1 MPAVDTRTLAL
12 AATALITALT
22 AAVVLTGCRV
32 ATGVTADPPRTD
44 TYRGE
49 IATVVLDIVDEG
61 ARQVG
66 STSAAVTARVTG
78 ADRHDVEVRRT
89 LEYTDGDRPD
99 ERIEQSGDTLTIGAT
114 CPEDWV
120 VGTPTCR
127 GTYEI
132 QVPYGTRIR
141 GGSHNGDLT
150 VEDTRGGL
158 ELRSGSGDITVT
170 VGPGGY
176 AVTAKSRDGKARVDV
191 PQDPAGLAISAVS
204 GEGNVTVRQG

>member
-1 MPAVDTRTLAL
+1 
-12 AATALITALT
+12 
-22 AAVVLTGCRV
+22 
-32 ATGVTADPPRTD
+32 
-44 TYRGE
+44 
-49 IATVVLDIVDEG
+49 
-61 ARQVG
+61 
-66 STSAAVTARVTG
+66 
-78 ADRHDVEVRRT
+78 
-89 LEYTDGDRPD
+89 
-99 ERIEQSGDTLTIGAT
+99 
-114 CPEDWV
+114 
-120 VGTPTCR
+120 
-127 GTYEI
+127 
-132 QVPYGTRIR
+132 VPYGTRIR

>member
-1 MPAVDTRTLAL
+1 MRAVDTRTLTL
-12 AATALITALT
+12 AAAALT

-32 ATGVTADPPRTD
+32 ATGATADPPRTD

-49 IATVVLDIVDEG
+49 IATVVLDFVDQG

-66 STSAAVTARVTG
+66 STSAAVTARITG
-78 ADRHDVEVRRT
+78 ADRRDVEVRRT
-89 LEYTDGDRPD
+89 LEYTEGDRPD
-99 ERIEQSGDTLTIGAT
+99 ERIEQSGDTLTIAAR

-120 VGTPTCR
+120 VGTPTCN

-158 ELRSGSGDITVT
+158 ELTSDSGDITVT

-176 AVTAKSRDGKARVDV
+176 AVTARSRDGRAKVDV
-191 PQDPAGLAISAVS
+191 PQDPAGVPISALS
-204 GEGNVTVRQG
+204 QEGNVTVRQR